1 MVRRKN
7 AKGNIMTTRTTLS
20 AIGNFFEVVRS
31 AAAVS
36 NSVSNNRQPAASHLR
51 TLGIDPIEFRKIRQF

>member
-1 MVRRKN
+1 
-7 AKGNIMTTRTTLS
+7 MTTRTTLS